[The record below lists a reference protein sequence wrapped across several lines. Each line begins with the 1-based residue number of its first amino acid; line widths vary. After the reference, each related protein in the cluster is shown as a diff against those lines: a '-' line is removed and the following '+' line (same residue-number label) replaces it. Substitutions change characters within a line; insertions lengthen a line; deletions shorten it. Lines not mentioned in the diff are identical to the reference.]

1 VNAQRRAWLDLV
13 RLPNAITAP
22 ADVLAGFLFA
32 GGVARQSLEVA
43 FACIASVLL
52 YMGGVALNDYCD
64 VDIDAR
70 ERPERPIPSGRVA
83 KRAALRIIVAFLAI
97 GIALAALARPSAGIA
112 AILLVV
118 AIVLYNAVLK
128 LTPLA
133 PVLMGTCRGLNF
145 LVGVLVVGGAIGS
158 AWWPAGLIWLYITS
172 VTYFARKETQA
183 GHRPRLV
190 LGFAGVMAAVLGL
203 ILMNF
208 YYDPTMR
215 VSFFLVVI
223 FAVIV
228 ARPGWRAVRSTEP
241 RDVQRAI
248 KVWILS
254 LILFD
259 ACIAATA
266 RGWIA
271 GLAVAALLPLA
282 LLASRAYRVT

>member
-1 VNAQRRAWLDLV
+1 MNARRRAWLDLV

-32 GGVARQSLEVA
+32 GGLASQSLELG
-43 FACIASVLL
+43 FACIGSALL

-64 VDIDAR
+64 VDIDAK
-70 ERPERPIPSGRVA
+70 ERPERPIPSGRIA
-83 KRAALRIIVAFLAI
+83 KRAALRIIVTFLAI

-112 AILLVV
+112 AMLLVT
-118 AIVLYNAVLK
+118 AIILYNAVLK
-128 LTPLA
+128 RTPLA

-145 LVGVLVVGGAIGS
+145 LVGVLVVGGSIGW
-158 AWWPAGLIWLYITS
+158 AWWPAGLVWLYITS
-172 VTYFARKETQA
+172 VTYFARKETEA
-183 GHRPRLV
+183 GHRPRLT
-190 LGFAGVMAAVLGL
+190 LGFAGVMASVLGL
-203 ILMNF
+203 LLLNL
-208 YYDPTMR
+208 YLDPTMR
-215 VSFFLVVI
+215 VPFLFVVI
-223 FAVIV
+223 LAVIV
-228 ARPGWRAVRSTEP
+228 ARPGWRAVRSAEP
-241 RDVQRAI
+241 QDVQRAI

-282 LLASRAYRVT
+282 LLAARAYRVT